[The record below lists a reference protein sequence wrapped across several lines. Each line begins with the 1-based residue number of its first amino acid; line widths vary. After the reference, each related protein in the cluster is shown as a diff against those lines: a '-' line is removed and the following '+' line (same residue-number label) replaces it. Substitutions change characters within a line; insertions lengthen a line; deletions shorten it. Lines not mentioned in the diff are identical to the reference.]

1 MARQTFRFNLSSSE
15 FPFLSSFYGRSIV
28 YPQQDMHYV
37 RPNAFTGSE
46 ADHNIGIP
54 QMIFCENV
62 LPMATGY
69 QSINYSFV
77 YQSNQGANVVDFDN
91 AFYLRDASENRT
103 LFVPGIVGT
112 AMKRYTYDP
121 AANTWNSSAVVLST
135 GDVSVSVANLKGRTF
150 IHAEFNANFYEW
162 TGVWNVVAIPA
173 LVGTNIRGLTSANA
187 YLIAWDYDTIYWSST
202 TNPVDF
208 VPSLATG
215 AGSEKLLSRK
225 GRIVSCKSIEDGF
238 IIYCEVNTLI
248 AKYSGN
254 IRFPWNIKEIK
265 NSGGISSPT
274 VAANGGDGLNI
285 YVYSTNGLMAN
296 GPNTA
301 TLNFATVNE
310 FLGFRRIESWNPVT
324 KNIDVVDLTD
334 TPRVKL
340 DFIANRWLVISYG
353 QTELTHALVYDSSL
367 KRWGK
372 LRITHTDCFEFF
384 GNPGTPNS
392 TIALLW
398 NQIPGLWVQQTGAW
412 SDYGSVIHGGAGSL
426 TVPYRSLGFLQK
438 DGTIK
443 VVNFDLSGINDNAV
457 MMIGRVQFL
466 RDRLVTLQEID
477 AESVGNE
484 SQTKLSVWTSFDGL
498 NVTAKNK
505 VYPYK
510 VKSSGNAQ
518 KWKMFLTGL
527 NHTLVFEGNFDMFT
541 VIARTTLDGKR

>member
-340 DFIANRWLVISYG
+340 DFIANRWLDTPQTDRCWGSAGRSRRKRRGRRGGCRRRRRRHHQRIDGDNLCGVQVTGDLDSAAGFDGEGVAAGGGEVESGGCAVADGGG
-353 QTELTHALVYDSSL
+353 Q
-367 KRWGK
+367 
-372 LRITHTDCFEFF
+372 
-384 GNPGTPNS
+384 
-392 TIALLW
+392 
-398 NQIPGLWVQQTGAW
+398 
-412 SDYGSVIHGGAGSL
+412 SDGGGAGFVGEDGGGCAAGRCESDGQRAVDGNDFASAASHEPL
-426 TVPYRSLGFLQK
+426 PLLSRRCPSPTV
-438 DGTIK
+438 GT
-443 VVNFDLSGINDNAV
+443 AY
-457 MMIGRVQFL
+457 
-466 RDRLVTLQEID
+466 
-477 AESVGNE
+477 
-484 SQTKLSVWTSFDGL
+484 
-498 NVTAKNK
+498 
-505 VYPYK
+505 VYTIP
-510 VKSSGNAQ
+510 
-518 KWKMFLTGL
+518 
-527 NHTLVFEGNFDMFT
+527 
-541 VIARTTLDGKR
+541 